1 MTQPGSVEQ
10 QTRWTAEVLRRA
22 GAVLNGRMVGV
33 WEVAGSGNL
42 VPLAANAAE
51 AQAWEVTPEVGTAL
65 KHMAMPSPPGSR
77 WVAGLLPDGGR
88 WCVAPVRDRVPDPP
102 PGAQERRSRER
113 LALELA
119 GLCLG
124 LSRQVGNG
132 GPVEPDLFERFMAQ
146 LGSFSQDIAGPLAV
160 ARAAVVRSSTALG
173 EAAPA
178 DAAGRERVLEDLRA
192 AARALEQAVTLVRT
206 VHERARAVLAHGGE
220 FDVVQVIWSCV
231 DGERAQAALRGATLE
246 LKTLAYVVSVLGSA
260 ESLRNAVSALIRSA
274 VQGMQGR
281 TGTVAMAL
289 ENVGPVVRL
298 VVRVPGASLAEAGA
312 VAGVKR
318 IVETEF
324 GGTLALTT
332 DPATGT
338 ELTVAL
344 PVPSHRFRDPALWW
358 ER

>member
-1 MTQPGSVEQ
+1 MSQPGSVEQ
-10 QTRWTAEVLRRA
+10 QSRWTAEVLRRA

-33 WEVAGSGNL
+33 WEVAGSGKL

-51 AQAWEVTPEVGTAL
+51 AQAWEVTPEVAAAVKG
-65 KHMAMPSPPGSR
+65 MSMPAPPGSR

-88 WCVAPVRDRVPDPP
+88 WCTAPVRNKVPEPP

-124 LSRQVGNG
+124 LSRQSGNG

-160 ARAAVVRSSTALG
+160 ARTAVVRSSAALG
-173 EAAPA
+173 EGAPT

-220 FDVVQVIWSCV
+220 FDVVQVVWSCV

-260 ESLRNAVSALIRSA
+260 ETLRAAVSSLIRAA
-274 VQGMQGR
+274 VQGLGGKP
-281 TGTVAMAL
+281 GTVAVAL

-298 VVRVPGASLAEAGA
+298 EVRAPAAFPGGDAALAAT
-312 VAGVKR
+312 KR
-318 IVETEF
+318 TIETDF
-324 GGTLALTT
+324 GGTLAVTAAAGATT
-332 DPATGT
+332 VTM
-338 ELTVAL
+338 AL